1 MLQTESSLAKMGHTV
16 KMVQLSALNVQV
28 DTAVQ
33 IQVLIQLSVMLVL
46 MLLSEVKPVWLA
58 QQLPSA

>member
-1 MLQTESSLAKMGHTV
+1 MGHTV